1 METQPEGAPKRSGSA
16 PKRSGSQTKEHAQR
30 VATALFISQGFE
42 ATSLREI
49 AEQLGISKASLY
61 YHFSNKDAI
70 VESIIAARRAEIDEL
85 VTWFRAQE
93 AGSDLLRRTVLRWVE
108 SSSVDKLRGIRFANA
123 NPATMRRL
131 RRNSADIGGG
141 LITLAELAAGE
152 NAGATRL
159 LLVKMAFL
167 SINAA
172 VMADPGNQNTD
183 DDIVAAA
190 RTMALAILHE
200 LGGS

>member
-1 METQPEGAPKRSGSA
+1 
-16 PKRSGSQTKEHAQR
+16 
-30 VATALFISQGFE
+30 
-42 ATSLREI
+42 
-49 AEQLGISKASLY
+49 
-61 YHFSNKDAI
+61 

-131 RRNSADIGGG
+131 SRNSADIGGG
-141 LITLAELAAGE
+141 LITL
-152 NAGATRL
+152 
-159 LLVKMAFL
+159 
-167 SINAA
+167 
-172 VMADPGNQNTD
+172 ADPGNQNTD

>member
-1 METQPEGAPKRSGSA
+1 MEMKPAGVPKRTGI
-16 PKRSGSQTKEHAQR
+16 QTKEQAQR
-30 VATALFISQGFE
+30 VATTLFISQGFE

-61 YHFSNKDAI
+61 YHFANKDAI
-70 VESIIAARRAEIDEL
+70 VESIIAARRDEIDEL
-85 VTWFRAQE
+85 VTWVRAQQP
-93 AGSDLLRRTVLRWVE
+93 GPDLLRRTVLRWVE
-108 SSSVDKLRGIRFANA
+108 STSVDKLRGIRFANA

-131 RRNSADIGGG
+131 SRNSADIGGG
-141 LITLAELAAGE
+141 LTTLAELAAGE

-172 VMADPGNQNTD
+172 VLADPAHQNTD

-190 RTMALAILHE
+190 AAMAMAILDA
-200 LGGS
+200 LDGS

>member
-1 METQPEGAPKRSGSA
+1 METPTGGPPKRSGSE
-16 PKRSGSQTKEHAQR
+16 TKAQAQR
-30 VATALFISQGFE
+30 VATALFISRGFE

-61 YHFSNKDAI
+61 YHFNNKDAI
-70 VESIIAARRAEIDEL
+70 VESIISARRDEIDDL
-85 VTWFRAQE
+85 VAWVRTQE
-93 AGSDLLRRTVLRWVE
+93 PGPDLLRRTVLRWVD

-131 RRNSADIGGG
+131 SHHGAEIGGG
-141 LITLAELAAGE
+141 LTRIAELAAGE
-152 NAGATRL
+152 KADAMRL
-159 LLVKMAFL
+159 LLAKMAFL

-183 DDIVAAA
+183 DDIVSAA
-190 RTMALAILHE
+190 RTMAIAL
-200 LGGS
+200 LGVLDST